1 MTASA
6 VLWPKIR
13 CIINLIFSFLPWSL
27 GVEEYVEDDS
37 KWEKKKARRNT
48 KSRTNSQTNV
58 GRVRQP

>member
-37 KWEKKKARRNT
+37 KWEKKKRGETPRAE
-48 KSRTNSQTNV
+48 QTL
-58 GRVRQP
+58 RLM